1 MPPNNIIFIYLISRE
16 LGNFLWFFWKELRAM
31 TASKPCP
38 NTTSTC
44 FKEDYEG
51 ELLCHLSNSQ
61 CSFFLFSRTKN
72 SAIYWFE
79 MGYHRNKDWVRSG
92 CIYQLILCV
101 YLSDVKGILG
111 HFKLAKCSED
121 YIRRKVRQLTSAS
134 LPKACELSNK
144 LIFCQWL

>member
-1 MPPNNIIFIYLISRE
+1 
-16 LGNFLWFFWKELRAM
+16 M
-31 TASKPCP
+31 TAGKPCP

-44 FKEDYEG
+44 FKKDYEG

-134 LPKACELSNK
+134 LPKTCGFNILPVVVTCRTLVPWEIAMSPNTDRC
-144 LIFCQWL
+144 F

>member
-1 MPPNNIIFIYLISRE
+1 MKGSFFAIS
-16 LGNFLWFFWKELRAM
+16 AI
-31 TASKPCP
+31 
-38 NTTSTC
+38 
-44 FKEDYEG
+44 
-51 ELLCHLSNSQ
+51 LSVH
-61 CSFFLFSRTKN
+61 FFLFSRTKN

-134 LPKACELSNK
+134 LPKTCGFNIMPVVVTCRTLVPWEIAMSPNTDQC
-144 LIFCQWL
+144 F